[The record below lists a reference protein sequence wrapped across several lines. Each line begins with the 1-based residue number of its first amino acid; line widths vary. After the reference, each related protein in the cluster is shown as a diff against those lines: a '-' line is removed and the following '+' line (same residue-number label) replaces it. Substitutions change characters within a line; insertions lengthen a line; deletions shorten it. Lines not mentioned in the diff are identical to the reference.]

1 MQNIGFSDS
10 VYVIK
15 PPLFTELR
23 LLQGTIMQAGF
34 ESSVAEIR

>member
-15 PPLFTELR
+15 PPQQSSAIYELR
-23 LLQGTIMQAGF
+23 LLQGT
-34 ESSVAEIR
+34 